1 MDILIYSFSRC
12 GSSTLLHFLEQEFFT
27 VDGDTSTKSAF
38 EPFGTL
44 PRLIEFTFGGVN
56 FSKDFKNNIV
66 KTISGDLTSTLF
78 TTSGPQD
85 LVNRE
90 LTWYDQ
96 HYNFDKR
103 IILYRENIYERVE
116 SMYAQSM
123 LVQHQEE
130 YGEYNERPY
139 QLTHKVPWDKLK
151 PMVKKEWELQN
162 QIKKY
167 KDDDE
172 FLVISYEELYF
183 KNGLDTLKD
192 FLEIS
197 DWDNLHMMDTKNR
210 SRKFNLNKTRTVL
223 LTEEIDNETIN
234 TIST

>member
-1 MDILIYSFSRC
+1 MNILIYSFSRC
-12 GSSTLLHFLEQEFFT
+12 GSSTLLNFLLEEFLKI
-27 VDGDTSTKSAF
+27 DGKHSTKSCF

-44 PRLIEFTFGGVN
+44 PRLIEFAFGGQFFLKN
-56 FSKDFKNNIV
+56 TKNNIV

-96 HYNFDKR
+96 NYNFDKR
-103 IILYRENIYERVE
+103 IILYREDIYKRVE
-116 SMYAQSM
+116 SIYVQSM
-123 LVQHQEE
+123 LVRYQEE
-130 YGEYNERPY
+130 YGKYDERPY
-139 QLTHKVPWDKLK
+139 ELNHKIPWAKLK
-151 PMVKKEWELQN
+151 PRVKKEWELQN

-197 DWDNLHMMDTKNR
+197 DWHNLHIMDTKNK
-210 SRKFNLNKTRTVL
+210 SRKFNSDDFKTVKIL
-223 LTEEIDNETIN
+223 GKHLTKKNRK
-234 TIST
+234 

>member
-12 GSSTLLHFLEQEFFT
+12 GSTTLLHFLEQEFLT
-27 VDGDTSTKSAF
+27 ADGKPSTKSAF

-44 PRLIEFTFGGVN
+44 PRLIEFTFDGEY

-78 TTSGPQD
+78 VTSGPQD

-103 IILYRENIYERVE
+103 IILYREDIYKRVE
-116 SMYAQSM
+116 SIYVQSM
-123 LVQHQEE
+123 LVRHQEE
-130 YGEYNERPY
+130 YGEYDERPY
-139 QLTHKVPWDKLK
+139 ELTHKVPWAKLK
-151 PMVKKEWELQN
+151 PTLKKEWELQN

-167 KDDDE
+167 KDDDG
-172 FLVISYEELYF
+172 FLVISYEELYY
-183 KNGLDTLKD
+183 KNGLDKLKD

-197 DWDNLHMMDTKNR
+197 DWRNLHIMDTKNK
-210 SRKFNLNKTRTVL
+210 SRKFNSDDFGTVL
-223 LTEEIDNETIN
+223 LDKHLTKK
-234 TIST
+234 

>member
-1 MDILIYSFSRC
+1 MNILIYSFSRC
-12 GSSTLLHFLEQEFFT
+12 GSSTLLNFLLEEFLKI
-27 VDGDTSTKSAF
+27 DGKHYTKSCF

-44 PRLIEFTFGGVN
+44 PRLIEFAFGGQFFLKN
-56 FSKDFKNNIV
+56 TKNNIV

-78 TTSGPQD
+78 ATSGPQD

-183 KNGLDTLKD
+183 KNGLDKLKD

-197 DWDNLHMMDTKNR
+197 DWHNLHIMDTKNK
-210 SRKFNLNKTRTVL
+210 SRKFNSDDFKTVKIL
-223 LTEEIDNETIN
+223 GKHLTKKNRK
-234 TIST
+234 